1 MIEFAGVKRR
11 IEFSPN
17 HTGNDGAIFSLVE
30 AELLKLGCSVKE
42 YTEDELLE
50 GKVHESFIYTMARS
64 KEAVHALQQL
74 ESEGR
79 FVINSA
85 FGIEQCYRTN
95 MTLGIVNNNIPYPES
110 RIVKTNVP
118 ADKTF
123 HELGDNNFWI
133 KRGDFHAIHK
143 EDVTF
148 VRNVEDGNEILAEYA
163 IRGIEEAVISKHL
176 YGDLV
181 KFYGVRE
188 TGFFYWFYPFD
199 INHSK
204 FNNEAIN
211 SASAYYEF
219 DVQQLRQ
226 YGEDAARVLNVFIY
240 GGDAI
245 ITPTGEMHII
255 DLNDWPSFAPCR
267 DEAATA
273 IAQCIYDNAF
283 EKKAEF
289 LKKPTYDF
297 DATGE

>member
-17 HTGNDGAIFSLVE
+17 HTGNDGAIFSMVG
-30 AELLKLGCSVKE
+30 AELIKLGCSVKE
-42 YTEDELLE
+42 YSEDDLLA
-50 GKVHESFIYTMARS
+50 GRVAESFIYTMARS
-64 KEAVHALQQL
+64 KEAVHKLQQV
-74 ESEGR
+74 EAAGA

-95 MTLGIVNNNIPYPES
+95 MTLGILNNNIPYPES
-110 RIVKTNVP
+110 RIVPTHIP
-118 ADKTF
+118 ADDAF
-123 HELGDNNFWI
+123 NELGGKNFWI

-148 VRNVEDGNEILAEYA
+148 VRNNNDGNEILAEYA
-163 IRGIEEAVISKHL
+163 VRGIEEAVISKHL

-211 SASAYYEF
+211 NAAAYYEF
-219 DVQQLRQ
+219 DVEKLKE
-226 YGEDAARVLNVFIY
+226 YGEHAAKALNVHIY

-245 ITPTGEMHII
+245 ITPAGEMHII

-267 DEAATA
+267 SDAAIA
-273 IAQCIYDNAF
+273 IAQCIYQNAID
-283 EKKAEF
+283 ASANQSR
-289 LKKPTYDF
+289 KPIYNL
-297 DATGE
+297 DATGK

>member
-30 AELLKLGCSVKE
+30 TELKKLGCSVNE
-42 YTEDELLE
+42 YTEDDLLA
-50 GKVHESFIYTMARS
+50 GKVNESFIYTMARS
-64 KEAVHALQQL
+64 KEAVHKLQEL
-74 ESEGR
+74 EAEGR

-95 MTLGIVNNNIPYPES
+95 MTLGIINADIPYPES
-110 RIVKTNVP
+110 RIVPTNAP
-118 ADKTF
+118 ADEAF
-123 HELGDNNFWI
+123 EELGGKNFWI

-148 VRNVEDGNEILAEYA
+148 VRNNNDGNEILAEYA
-163 IRGIEEAVISKHL
+163 VRGIEEAVISKHL

-181 KFYGVRE
+181 KFYGVRDS
-188 TGFFYWFYPFD
+188 GFFYWFYPFD
-199 INHSK
+199 LNHSK

-211 SASAYYEF
+211 SAAAYYEF
-219 DVQQLRQ
+219 DVELLKH
-226 YGEDAARVLNVFIY
+226 YGESSAKALDVYIY

-245 ITPTGEMHII
+245 ITPTGDMHII

-267 DEAATA
+267 NVAAEA
-273 IAQCIYDNAF
+273 IAQCIYKNAI
-283 EKKAEF
+283 EVQTNY

-297 DATGE
+297 NATGE